1 MNAEIQRL
9 KLEEICGV
17 NRSSC
22 LVETPSGY
30 AIIQP
35 DMVSMEGARVLIAAF
50 GQLQFAVVMGGALI
64 TEDGESIEGDALE
77 DVTVMGVVTFYL
89 NGAGAFTDE
98 NPVL

>member
-1 MNAEIQRL
+1 MHAAVPKL

-35 DMVSMEGARVLIAAF
+35 DMMPHDGARVLVGAF

-64 TEDGESIEGDALE
+64 TEDGESIEGVALE
-77 DVTVMGVVTFYL
+77 DVNVIGVVTFFL
-89 NGAGAFTDE
+89 NGAGTFTDD
-98 NPVL
+98 NPVM

>member
-1 MNAEIQRL
+1 MHAAVPKL

-35 DMVSMEGARVLIAAF
+35 DMVPMEGARVLIAAF

-77 DVTVMGVVTFYL
+77 DVNVVGVVTFFL
-89 NGAGAFTDE
+89 NGAAALTDD
-98 NPVL
+98 NPVM

>member
-1 MNAEIQRL
+1 MHAAVPKL
-9 KLEEICGV
+9 KLEEICGI

-35 DMVSMEGARVLIAAF
+35 DMVPQDGARVLVAAF

-77 DVTVMGVVTFYL
+77 DVIVMGVVTFFL
-89 NGAGAFTDE
+89 NGSGAFTDE
-98 NPVL
+98 NPVM

>member
-1 MNAEIQRL
+1 MHAAVQKL

-35 DMVSMEGARVLIAAF
+35 DMMPHDGARVLVAAF
-50 GQLQFAVVMGGALI
+50 GQLQFAMVMGGTLI

-77 DVTVMGVVTFYL
+77 DVNVVGVVTFFL
-89 NGAGAFTDE
+89 NGAAALTDD
-98 NPVL
+98 NPVM

>member
-1 MNAEIQRL
+1 MHAAVPKL

-22 LVETPSGY
+22 LVETSTGY

-35 DMVSMEGARVLIAAF
+35 EMAPKDGARVLVAAL

-64 TEDGESIEGDALE
+64 TEDGECIEGDALE
-77 DVTVMGVVTFYL
+77 DVNVVGVVTFFL

>member
-1 MNAEIQRL
+1 MHAAEPKL

-35 DMVSMEGARVLIAAF
+35 DMMPQDGARVLVAAL
-50 GQLQFAVVMGGALI
+50 GQLQFAMVMGGALI
-64 TEDGESIEGDALE
+64 TEDGESIEGEALE
-77 DVTVMGVVTFYL
+77 DVNVVGVVTFFL

-98 NPVL
+98 NPVM

>member
-1 MNAEIQRL
+1 MHAAVPKL

-35 DMVSMEGARVLIAAF
+35 DMMPHDGARVLVAAF
-50 GQLQFAVVMGGALI
+50 CQLQFAVVMGGAII
-64 TEDGESIEGDALE
+64 TEDGESIGDDALE
-77 DVTVMGVVTFYL
+77 NVNVVRVVMFFL
-89 NGAGAFTDE
+89 NGADAFTDE
-98 NPVL
+98 NPVM